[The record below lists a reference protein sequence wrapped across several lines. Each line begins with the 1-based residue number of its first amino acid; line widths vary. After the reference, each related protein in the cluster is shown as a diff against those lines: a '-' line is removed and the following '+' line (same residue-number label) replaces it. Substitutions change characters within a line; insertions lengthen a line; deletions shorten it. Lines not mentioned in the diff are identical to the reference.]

1 MSRPRR
7 PGDFTQRA
15 KLIVDLSTGAITQ
28 DEIDALPPMGKEIGG
43 HARNRAVSMEQRREN
58 GRKGARKR
66 WASAQ

>member
-1 MSRPRR
+1 MTHPRR

-15 KLIVDLSTGAITQ
+15 KFVGDLATGKITQ
-28 DEIDALPPMGKEIGG
+28 EEIDRLPPMGKEIGG

-66 WASAQ
+66 WAAAQ